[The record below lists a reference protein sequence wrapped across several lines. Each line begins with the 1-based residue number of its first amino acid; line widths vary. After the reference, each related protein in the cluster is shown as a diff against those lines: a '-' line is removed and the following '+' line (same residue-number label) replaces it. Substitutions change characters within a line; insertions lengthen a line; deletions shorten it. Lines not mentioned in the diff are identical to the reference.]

1 MTSQLVEILQ
11 QALWI
16 VLILTAPPVVVAVVL
31 GLLIS
36 FLQAV
41 TQIQEQTIQ
50 FAVKFVAIVV
60 TLFVTA
66 EFIGVTLFNFGD
78 RMFSG
83 FVELSRH

>member
-1 MTSQLVEILQ
+1 VTSQLVEILQ

-66 EFIGVTLFNFGD
+66 EFIGVTLVNFGD
-78 RMFSG
+78 RMFSSFADIAG
-83 FVELSRH
+83 R

>member
-1 MTSQLVEILQ
+1 MTSQLVETLQ

-16 VLILTAPPVVVAVVL
+16 VLMLTAPPVVVAVVL